1 LSSDWLNAYRGQRV
15 LVTGA
20 DSLAGRWV
28 ARALTQGEA
37 EPWLVAQDA
46 ATLAA
51 VCARFDIRGVQLSA
65 DLARE
70 GAFARIYRDA
80 RPAVTFNLAQYGA
93 ELGQRDVARAEAINA
108 RLVEMMVEAVAQS
121 KSSDWPGLRLVHA
134 GSAHEY
140 GEETITVNEDSPAQP
155 TSDYGRTR
163 LAGTETVGAACN
175 GGLRAA
181 AARLFTVY
189 GPGEESHHLLPL
201 LLHAARSGESVS
213 MSDGLH
219 RCDFLYVEDAAEGLL
234 RLGVQRQSIALMN
247 LATGRLTSVREFAET
262 AVELLGLRESQLR
275 FGARHRH
282 EHEME
287 HGPADITRLKKT
299 LFWKPIVTVREGI
312 QRTIEFG
319 A

>member
-1 LSSDWLNAYRGQRV
+1 M

-28 ARALTQGEA
+28 ARALTQAEA
-37 EPWLVAQDA
+37 APWLVAQEA

-51 VCARFDIRGVQLSA
+51 VCARFEIRGVQLA
-65 DLARE
+65 TDLARE
-70 GAFARIYRDA
+70 GEFSRIYREA
-80 RPAVTFNLAQYGA
+80 RPALILNLAQYGA
-93 ELGQRDVARAEAINA
+93 ELGERDLARAQAINA
-108 RLVEMMVEAVAQS
+108 RLAEVMVEAVAQS
-121 KSSDWPGLRLVHA
+121 DSSDWPGLRLVHA

-163 LAGTETVGAACN
+163 LAGTETVGEACN
-175 GGLRAA
+175 AGVRAA
-181 AARLFTVY
+181 AARLFSVY
-189 GPGEESHHLLPL
+189 GPGEESHHLLPQL
-201 LLHAARSGESVS
+201 LRAARTGESVA

-219 RCDFLYVEDAAEGLL
+219 RCDFLYAGDAAEGLL
-234 RLGVQRQSIALMN
+234 RLGAQRQPIALMN

-262 AVELLGLRESQLR
+262 AAELLALRDGQLQ
-275 FGARHRH
+275 FGARQRH

-299 LFWKPIVTVREGI
+299 LFWKPVISVREGI